1 MIYYFKK
8 RKNFNR
14 IKKLIKTK
22 PIRKITGIHGFPF
35 RTIYAIDF
43 VYIYQD
49 APIDT
54 YIYAVK
60 EDGKDVYLDFF
71 DNMLLFN
78 LAKERYRFN
87 NSFNNLIIF
96 KIMEIKLSQQNIE
109 QIIKIKKLIKREESL
124 IDFSVEHDDITTE
137 KIRSCGTILEREVKD
152 FFNNFEL

>member
-1 MIYYFKK
+1 MIYYLRK

-22 PIRKITGIHGFPF
+22 PIRKITGIDGFPF

-60 EDGKDVYLDFF
+60 EAGKDVYLDFF

-87 NSFNNLIIF
+87 NSI
-96 KIMEIKLSQQNIE
+96 
-109 QIIKIKKLIKREESL
+109 
-124 IDFSVEHDDITTE
+124 
-137 KIRSCGTILEREVKD
+137 
-152 FFNNFEL
+152 

>member
-1 MIYYFKK
+1 MIYYFRK

-22 PIRKITGIHGFPF
+22 PIRKITIDAFPF

-60 EDGKDVYLDFF
+60 EAGKDVYLDFF

-87 NSFNNLIIF
+87 NSI
-96 KIMEIKLSQQNIE
+96 
-109 QIIKIKKLIKREESL
+109 
-124 IDFSVEHDDITTE
+124 
-137 KIRSCGTILEREVKD
+137 
-152 FFNNFEL
+152 